1 MANIL
6 SAKQFQKDYKITR
19 KIGHGAF
26 GEIFIGSD
34 LHTGKLIAIKKESSK
49 TKCPQLLFEAKVYSI
64 LEGGMGIPKVFMKGV
79 VGDNNV
85 MVMELLG
92 PSLEDMF
99 NYCGRRFSLKTT
111 MMLGIELITRLEFIH
126 HRNFIHRDIKP
137 DNFVIGTGERANVVY
152 IIDFGLSKQYRNP
165 YYYRHIPYRENK
177 TLTGT
182 PRYASLSNHLG
193 IEQSR
198 RDDLESLGFVLLYF
212 VRGKLP
218 WQGLNATTKK
228 KKYNRIMECKIEN
241 SFASLCE
248 GQPRELLEYMN
259 YCRNLNF
266 DQKPDYQYLRGLF
279 RRVLEK
285 NNWPNDGR
293 YDWMDP
299 SIPKNTSHLPDTAK
313 GSDGNL
319 RQDLLFPAQRIYR
332 EAYKEESYRI
342 RLIPAPSIGIRP
354 VMPPVGSV
362 GAVESA
368 EGGTVQIQPR
378 YGVQEGTFVNYENE
392 RKLKRDQL
400 EYSHDLE
407 LKRVNSSVC

>member
-111 MMLGIELITRLEFIH
+111 MMLGIELITRLEFVH

-165 YYYRHIPYRENK
+165 YYYRHIPYA
-177 TLTGT
+177 L
-182 PRYASLSNHLG
+182 SLP
-193 IEQSR
+193 
-198 RDDLESLGFVLLYF
+198 F
-212 VRGKLP
+212 
-218 WQGLNATTKK
+218 T
-228 KKYNRIMECKIEN
+228 
-241 SFASLCE
+241 
-248 GQPRELLEYMN
+248 
-259 YCRNLNF
+259 
-266 DQKPDYQYLRGLF
+266 
-279 RRVLEK
+279 
-285 NNWPNDGR
+285 
-293 YDWMDP
+293 
-299 SIPKNTSHLPDTAK
+299 
-313 GSDGNL
+313 
-319 RQDLLFPAQRIYR
+319 
-332 EAYKEESYRI
+332 
-342 RLIPAPSIGIRP
+342 
-354 VMPPVGSV
+354 
-362 GAVESA
+362 
-368 EGGTVQIQPR
+368 
-378 YGVQEGTFVNYENE
+378 
-392 RKLKRDQL
+392 
-400 EYSHDLE
+400 
-407 LKRVNSSVC
+407 